1 MPLLTDPLERP
12 LGTKTAK
19 IDSPVSSLPLSFSAL
34 PTVGRPALSWKQCAM
49 PWALIDVALW
59 ILSFVA
65 CLGFVNIARSGS
77 SFPNISVILIPF
89 SVSLAAAWLIGAYDR
104 DTDFASLRFSAESLL
119 AGLAATILGAA
130 GVVLFGS
137 YGLSGQPSRFLLLA
151 APLIFAGLSVVTRRT
166 FAGRTHGR
174 SHLKLILLGDPEAEI
189 RLCHGLGLRGR
200 SFDLMRIDPH
210 GLPPDS
216 LQGRLDALVWSGQA
230 SPEIAPKLILSPG
243 AEAVVGGAILAHLHV
258 TGLTVYTWQSFWS
271 QRLRMLDL
279 GCDPTQWLLS
289 QEFRHVETSAFSQ
302 IKRLMDIGLAGTA
315 LIVTAPLCALVWI
328 AIRLD
333 SPGPAVFRQQRIGL
347 RGREFTIF
355 KFRTMALNAE
365 KAGATTTVGD
375 ARITRLGHLLR
386 RSRIDEIPQLINI
399 VRGDM
404 SLVGPRPEWTVCVNN
419 YQDVLPGYHLR
430 HLAKPGLT
438 GWAQVNYPYGEGV
451 EDAAHKLAFD
461 LHYVTHASLVLD
473 CSIFLKTLYVVLGRI
488 GGR

>member
-1 MPLLTDPLERP
+1 
-12 LGTKTAK
+12 
-19 IDSPVSSLPLSFSAL
+19 
-34 PTVGRPALSWKQCAM
+34 
-49 PWALIDVALW
+49 
-59 ILSFVA
+59 
-65 CLGFVNIARSGS
+65 
-77 SFPNISVILIPF
+77 
-89 SVSLAAAWLIGAYDR
+89 
-104 DTDFASLRFSAESLL
+104 L

-151 APLIFAGLSVVTRRT
+151 APLIFAALSVVTRRT

-174 SHLKLILLGDPEAEI
+174 SHLKLILLGDSEAEI
-189 RLCHGLGLRGR
+189 RLRHGLGLRGR
-200 SFDLMRIDPH
+200 SFDLIRIDPLDLH
-210 GLPPDS
+210 PGS
-216 LQGRLDALVWSGQA
+216 LQGRIDALVWSGQA
-230 SPEIAPKLILSPG
+230 NPQIAPKLILSPG

-315 LIVTAPLCALVWI
+315 LIVAAPLCALVWV
-328 AIRLD
+328 AIHLD

-375 ARITRLGHLLR
+375 PRITRLGRLLR

-404 SLVGPRPEWTVCVNN
+404 SLVGPRPEWTVCVND

>member
-1 MPLLTDPLERP
+1 MRLLPEPLESTVGTKNAN
-12 LGTKTAK
+12 LGT
-19 IDSPVSSLPLSFSAL
+19 PVMSLPVPISSS
-34 PTVGRPALSWKQCAM
+34 PAGGPPLTWKQCSM
-49 PWALIDVALW
+49 PWLIIDSLLW
-59 ILSFVA
+59 IFSFVA

-89 SVSLAAAWLIGAYDR
+89 AVSLVAAWLIGAYDR
-104 DTDFASLRFSAESLL
+104 DTDFASLRFSAESFL
-119 AGLAATILGAA
+119 AGMAATFLGSA

-151 APLIFAGLSVVTRRT
+151 APLIFAGLSVLTRRT

-174 SHLKLILLGDPEAEI
+174 SHLKLILLGDQHVEN
-189 RLCHGLGLRGR
+189 RLRHGLGLRGR
-200 SFDLMRIDPH
+200 SFDLIRFDP
-210 GLPPDS
+210 LDLSP
-216 LQGRLDALVWSGQA
+216 DALQARIEALTWSDRA
-230 SPEIAPKLILSPG
+230 SEQIAPKLILSPG
-243 AEAVVGGAILAHLHV
+243 AEAVVSGAILAHLHV

-302 IKRLMDIGLAGTA
+302 IKRLMDICFAGAALLLA
-315 LIVTAPLCALVWI
+315 APLCALVWA
-328 AIRLD
+328 AIQLD
-333 SPGPAVFRQQRIGL
+333 SPGPAIFRQRRIGL

-355 KFRTMALNAE
+355 KFRTMNLNAE

-375 ARITRLGHLLR
+375 PRITRLGSLLR
-386 RSRIDEIPQLINI
+386 RTRIDEIPQLVNI

-404 SLVGPRPEWTVCVNN
+404 SLVGPRPEWTVCVDN

>member
-1 MPLLTDPLERP
+1 MPSLTDQLERP
-12 LGTKTAK
+12 LGTKTAV
-19 IDSPVSSLPLSFSAL
+19 IDTPVSSPPLSLPAL
-34 PTVGRPALSWKQCAM
+34 PTVGRPALSWKQCSL
-49 PWALIDVALW
+49 PWLLIDALLW
-59 ILSFVA
+59 VFSFVA
-65 CLGFVNIARSGS
+65 CLGFVNVARSGS

-119 AGLAATILGAA
+119 AGLAATVLGAA
-130 GVVLFGS
+130 GVVLVGS

-151 APLIFAGLSVVTRRT
+151 APLIFAALSVVTRRT

-174 SHLKLILLGDPEAEI
+174 SHLKLVLLGDPDAEI
-189 RLCHGLGLRGR
+189 RLRHGLGLRGR
-200 SFDLMRIDPH
+200 SFDLIRLDPLDLH
-210 GLPPDS
+210 ADS
-216 LQGRLDALVWSGQA
+216 LRERIDALVWSDQA
-230 SPEIAPKLILSPG
+230 SPQMAPKLILSPG
-243 AEAVVGGAILAHLHV
+243 AEAVVSGAILAHLHV

-302 IKRLMDIGLAGTA
+302 IKRLMDICLAGTA
-315 LIVTAPLCALVWI
+315 LIVTAPLCALVWV
-328 AIRLD
+328 AIHLD

-375 ARITRLGHLLR
+375 PRITRLGRLLR
-386 RSRIDEIPQLINI
+386 RSRIDEIPQLLNI

-404 SLVGPRPEWTVCVNN
+404 SLVGPRPEWTVCVND